1 MFDNKSLVNITKRA
15 GVLVG
20 ILCWLIVLNLT
31 GFIYK
36 ITPPITFCYRAG
48 KPCALTIVRLQ

>member
-20 ILCWLIVLNLT
+20 ILCWLIVLYLT

-36 ITPPITFCYRAG
+36 ITPPMTFCHRLR
-48 KPCALTIVRLQ
+48 PQSALTAVRLQ